1 MPCSPGRSPVRRLVR
16 ADAVVDGKTVRAT
29 SFFPPDW
36 ERNLA
41 WPARPERFAAPRPS
55 TTKTIALV
63 AGANQSERPSRAADI
78 CGTTPVRL
86 RARGGSA
93 GRLRDIGARLAY

>member
-1 MPCSPGRSPVRRLVR
+1 MPCSPGSSPVSRLVS
-16 ADAVVDGKTVRAT
+16 ADAVVEGKTVRAT
-29 SFFPPDW
+29 SFLPPDCA
-36 ERNLA
+36 RNLA
-41 WPARPERFAAPRPS
+41 WPPRADRFAAPRPS
-55 TTKTIALV
+55 ITNTIALV
-63 AGANQSERPSRAADI
+63 AGANQSERPARAADI